1 MVVLIAE
8 AVGVGTGLGQIT
20 SMARAT
26 FNAKLVFFTMAII
39 GVLGFSFD
47 WALRYVQSRMLWWVA
62 PNQGGRR

>member
-1 MVVLIAE
+1 M
-8 AVGVGTGLGQIT
+8 GTGLGQIT

-39 GVLGFSFD
+39 GVLGFTFD